1 MELFHLSNNKYL
13 ILLFLYLD
21 AVFLNNF
28 NCQHDWQIEQDG
40 IREKFEAAPIHIFS
54 DAFPAITIVDA
65 KAP

>member
-1 MELFHLSNNKYL
+1 MLNITLSVFGYSL
-13 ILLFLYLD
+13 IEFP
-21 AVFLNNF
+21 NNF

-40 IREKFEAAPIHIFS
+40 IRENFEAAPIHIFS